1 MTKQK
6 ILQKMIM
13 VLPLVFLAVVIVAI
27 FSPHA
32 QAATWFEPLWKTLK
46 NTDSGIGQVVATVWQ
61 SCMALV
67 NSLVLIALVY
77 VAFMNILRVQMDSY
91 AVKKILPTF
100 IMAVILANFSFLISR
115 ILVDF
120 ASVIC
125 GYLLLGG
132 KENGVTGAFD
142 KLINDTPPD
151 INLQAPADTSYAGA
165 ILAYI
170 VKQILVMVGSVF
182 IFILS
187 FIFLVRDYMVYFL
200 VAIAP
205 IGFMAMVLPLTKKYF
220 QMWWSNFSKWVFMP
234 VVSVFWLWL
243 AGQFFGAVKDF
254 DIWIA
259 PYGFGVLCFYMAI
272 TSPFKIGGAVVGAW
286 AGLGKKAW
294 AKTGG
299 QVTGAAKAGFT
310 QRYERQK
317 MRLANKAMATPLGKR
332 YERYKAKQVFLS
344 QQPQDVRAK
353 AQEDAQ
359 KVVYLQAYHNH
370 VTGKKKMNDAEYSRV
385 VARNRKWIGDEQETV
400 RHHPAE
406 GMYEELK
413 SMKAIDETTGYL
425 KDEKELSKLKP
436 DDYLKIKAIAKE
448 LREQQRRPITREEAE
463 KVWWKIV
470 KPGKIRTAQVQD
482 IARDLY
488 DEKLNFPDPEM
499 PEHVAEARGITPGT
513 TSSAVPGVA
522 RAAGQPLPAPTGP
535 GGRES
540 IGDIRRRQQA
550 TAGGGGQTPAAEE
563 AGEARPAE
571 MDFAGIE
578 SRLDNIAEKLGQNPD
593 TLAASI
599 AKAMQSAKQLAPDN
613 IGLGLAAVPELNVR
627 ITKVDPQARTDF
639 LRVFNAAGKHSAAAE
654 RQLLERNEQIIRN
667 LKQIGEQGNA
677 QQVLNL
683 SDEGEREVEGGE

>member
-1 MTKQK
+1 
-6 ILQKMIM
+6 
-13 VLPLVFLAVVIVAI
+13 
-27 FSPHA
+27 
-32 QAATWFEPLWKTLK
+32 
-46 NTDSGIGQVVATVWQ
+46 
-61 SCMALV
+61 
-67 NSLVLIALVY
+67 
-77 VAFMNILRVQMDSY
+77 
-91 AVKKILPTF
+91 
-100 IMAVILANFSFLISR
+100 
-115 ILVDF
+115 
-120 ASVIC
+120 
-125 GYLLLGG
+125 
-132 KENGVTGAFD
+132 
-142 KLINDTPPD
+142 
-151 INLQAPADTSYAGA
+151 
-165 ILAYI
+165 
-170 VKQILVMVGSVF
+170 
-182 IFILS
+182 
-187 FIFLVRDYMVYFL
+187 
-200 VAIAP
+200 
-205 IGFMAMVLPLTKKYF
+205 
-220 QMWWSNFSKWVFMP
+220 
-234 VVSVFWLWL
+234 
-243 AGQFFGAVKDF
+243 
-254 DIWIA
+254 
-259 PYGFGVLCFYMAI
+259 MAI

-286 AGLGKKAW
+286 AGWGKKTW

-639 LRVFNAAGKHSAAAE
+639 LRVFNAAGKHSAVAE